1 MVVHLLLMD
10 LVLALVQPQK
20 LLDDGCLEIQSR
32 DWDAIHITTTCPNN
46 TTPTDPCGVTFI

>member
-10 LVLALVQPQK
+10 LVLASDCATTK
-20 LLDDGCLEIQSR
+20 TLDDGCLEIQSR

-46 TTPTDPCGVTFI
+46 TTQLILVE